1 MKLLLKQ
8 NTSDEETCRN
18 RLENAYGTHKIPK
31 KRADQGK
38 KVVTIGAIA
47 QYKAN
52 EKA

>member
-18 RLENAYGTHKIPK
+18 RLENAYGTHKKPK

-38 KVVTIGAIA
+38 KAVTIGASA
-47 QYKAN
+47 QYKKKK
-52 EKA
+52 KA